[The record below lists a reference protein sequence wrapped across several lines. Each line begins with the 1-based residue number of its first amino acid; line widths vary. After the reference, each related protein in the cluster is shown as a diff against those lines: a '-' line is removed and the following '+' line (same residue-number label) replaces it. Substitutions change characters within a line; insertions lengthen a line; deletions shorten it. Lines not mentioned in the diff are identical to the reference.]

1 MQKGNGMAGASD
13 EDEEASAFA
22 GQGKAARVPAK
33 CVPSG
38 MRPEM
43 NFSRAHVPQRTLNRI
58 GKDAPRTFPG
68 RVFPN
73 GGCAQRSLAAQ
84 HLGRYIP
91 RR

>member
-22 GQGKAARVPAK
+22 GRGKAVRVPAK
-33 CVPSG
+33 CEQSG
-38 MRPEM
+38 MRLET
-43 NFSRAHVPQRTLNRI
+43 NFPRRI
-58 GKDAPRTFPG
+58 
-68 RVFPN
+68 FPN